1 MGWKKLGWKKKT
13 GIILGILIL
22 LYTLAGFLVIPM
34 VTEAILPDKLSAQL
48 GRAVQVENISLNPY
62 TLTLSV
68 KGLNIGEKSG
78 DADFVAFD
86 EFFANIQ
93 WASLFK
99 LALVAE
105 ELRLKEP
112 FVRVARISGTEFNFS
127 DLIPSEK
134 EDKKP
139 EPEDKAPS
147 EPFQFHLSNIRIING
162 DFQFHDQPMD
172 KTHRFDN
179 VSFTIPM
186 LSNFEPHVDAYAQPV
201 LAGELNDTQL
211 KLDVSTKPFAESLET
226 VVDINLAGVDLPYY
240 FDYVPI
246 DLGLDIT
253 GGHLNLESKIRFKKA
268 SEGKTT
274 LEVSAV
280 ADLANL
286 QVTDTAA
293 DEILAL
299 SDLHVEM
306 APSRPLEKQIRLA
319 TVSLTD
325 PVLTLV
331 RDFNGSLNLARL
343 GPQSENRSSSESDA
357 DESKAESQA
366 PADKEKA
373 EAEAE
378 AEESA
383 SEEDPFIFELGK
395 LNLSSGTLNY
405 QDFAAPGASATPH
418 GGPVQMTINDLNLTV
433 TGFTTQKDQTAQVDL
448 SARLDPDAA
457 LSVNGKFG
465 VTPLT
470 VDTAVNI
477 EDVPLN
483 LAQPYF
489 PDPLKLA
496 VTSGSFDLSGNARMN
511 SDPQAGL
518 SAHFNGDT
526 GIKELVLLESQT
538 AGDFLKWQALDLNG
552 IEVSWNPTRI
562 RLKTLAINGLEQN
575 LIVQKNGR
583 LNVSQI
589 YTAEAAESEAPEKSA
604 ADDKKAEAEKS
615 EADPTEAVSAPFP
628 ASIGEIKLQD
638 IGVSFA
644 DYSIDPN
651 YSARVRFD
659 EGSITGLSTEAFEG
673 AKVSLKGAVNE
684 RAPIDISGRINPL
697 LADLLLDISF
707 KLQNMELSPFS
718 TYSGKYIG
726 KAIEKGKLN
735 LDLEYSIEN
744 KKLEAENQVLLNQFN
759 LGHRVE
765 SETAVNLPVGLA
777 IALLKDRKGR
787 IDLDMPVSGRLD
799 DPEFSLT
806 GVIIQSLRNLVA
818 KAATSPF
825 ALVSSIVTGGEELRY
840 IEFEAGAA
848 ELDEASREKL
858 DAINKLLYE
867 RPALNLELT
876 GYAAPEEDRAALK
889 AAALERKIRAAKWAE
904 TSEQTET
911 ETIPFEE
918 IELTEEEYLKYL
930 RELYKAEVL
939 DASDAPEDAKPLDD
953 ESLTAEEMAAE
964 IRHRIEIKD
973 ARLRLLAQ
981 NRVQAVKGYLLND
994 DRIAGKRLFTREAE
1008 SLTPPKAGKFKASR
1022 VELNLN

>member
-1 MGWKKLGWKKKT
+1 MGWKRMGWKKKT

-48 GRAVQVENISLNPY
+48 DRPVQVENISLNPY
-62 TLTLSV
+62 TLTVSV

-99 LALVAE
+99 LGLVAE

-127 DLIPSEK
+127 DLVPSEK

-147 EPFQFHLSNIRIING
+147 EPFQFHLSNVRVING

-211 KLDVSTKPFAESLET
+211 KVDVSTKPFAESLET

-240 FDYVPI
+240 FDYVPV

-268 SEGKTT
+268 SEGKTD

-280 ADLANL
+280 ADLADL

-299 SDLHVEM
+299 SGLHVEM
-306 APSRPLEKQIRLA
+306 APSRPLEKQIRLSA
-319 TVSLTD
+319 VSLD
-325 PVLTLV
+325 EPVVTLV

-343 GPQSENRSSSESDA
+343 GPKSENRTSSESGA
-357 DESKAESQA
+357 DESMAESQA
-366 PADKEKA
+366 QADKEKA
-373 EAEAE
+373 EAEE
-378 AEESA
+378 AA
-383 SEEDPFIFELGK
+383 SEEDPFIFELDE

-418 GGPVQMTINDLNLTV
+418 DGPVQMTINDLNLTV

-470 VDTAVNI
+470 VDTTVNI

-496 VTSGSFDLSGNARMN
+496 VTSGSFDLSGNARIN
-511 SDPQAGL
+511 SGPQAGL

-526 GIKELVLLESQT
+526 GIKELTLLESQ
-538 AGDFLKWQALDLNG
+538 AEEKFLKCQALDLNG
-552 IEVSWNPTRI
+552 LEVSWNPTRI
-562 RLKTLAINGLEQN
+562 RLKTLAINGLKQN
-575 LIVQKNGR
+575 LIVHENGR
-583 LNVSQI
+583 LNVNQI

-604 ADDKKAEAEKS
+604 AEDKKAGVKKS
-615 EADPTEAVSAPFP
+615 EPEQTEAPSAPFP
-628 ASIGEIKLQD
+628 VSIGEIKLRD

-644 DYSIDPN
+644 DYSIKPN
-651 YSARVRFD
+651 YSARVTFD

-697 LADLLLDISF
+697 LADLLLDITF
-707 KLQNMELSPFS
+707 KLQNLELSPVS
-718 TYSGKYIG
+718 AYSGKYIG

-744 KKLEAENQVLLNQFN
+744 KKLEAENHVLLDQFN

-787 IDLDMPVSGRLD
+787 IELDLPVSGRLD
-799 DPEFSLT
+799 DPQFSLT
-806 GVIIQSLRNLVA
+806 GVIIQSLRSLFT

-825 ALVSSIVTGGEELRY
+825 ALVSSIVSGGEELRY

-858 DAINKLLYE
+858 DAISKLLYE

-876 GYAAPEEDRAALK
+876 GYVAPEDDRAALK

-918 IELTEEEYLKYL
+918 IELTAEEYLKYL
-930 RELYKAEVL
+930 RQVYKAEVL
-939 DASDAPEDAKPLDD
+939 DAPDAPEDVKPLDD

-964 IRHRIEIKD
+964 IRQRIEIED
-973 ARLRLLAQ
+973 ARLRLLAE
-981 NRVQAVKGYLLND
+981 NRVQAIKGYLLND

-1008 SLTPPKAGKFKASR
+1008 SLTPPRVEKFKASR